1 LEGYYRRFI
10 EGLSIIA
17 TPLTRLTR
25 KNTRWEWSKEFDESF
40 QKLKRRLTT
49 APVLILLSGIEGFVV
64 YNNAS
69 RK

>member
-10 EGLSIIA
+10 EGLSTIA

-49 APVLILLSGIEGFVV
+49 APVLILLSGTEGFVV
-64 YNNAS
+64 YNNAL